1 MYIISHI
8 CPSYLHKMEASQAL
22 MKFKN
27 KNKNQNKNQNKTKTK
42 TKTKTKSKTDGP
54 KRTFPIL
61 RISQRQYDWYSR
73 LCPNFNETTMHIVI
87 ET

>member
-1 MYIISHI
+1 
-8 CPSYLHKMEASQAL
+8 MEASQAL
-22 MKFKN
+22 MKFK
-27 KNKNQNKNQNKTKTK
+27 NKNQNKTKTK
-42 TKTKTKSKTDGP
+42 TKTKTKGP